1 MTFGWSQ
8 ASTPVTKSIGT
19 EMILHAHLAGV
30 NYIDSARIYS
40 GGATEPLV
48 GECLKENSNP
58 SLIMDGL
65 LKVTTKAH
73 PSQVNGLSSIGLEKQ
88 LKDSL
93 SALGLRHVDEFYL
106 HQPDPENDLK
116 ESLQAAN
123 TLYEQGYIRR
133 LGMSNYHEA
142 EVERA
147 VLLCRENNWIV
158 PSIYQG
164 LYNPLNRRIEKTLLP
179 ILRKYNIDFVAF
191 NALAAGLLTG
201 KHNEG
206 GDVPAGR
213 FKDNINYLPRFYT
226 NNNFNAIELIKA
238 SLPEVS
244 FLFINNLV
252 IIIIIYIFNFNLI
265 GC

>member
-8 ASTPVTKSIGT
+8 ASTPVTKSIGI
-19 EMILHAHLAGV
+19 EMISHAYFGGV

-48 GECLKENSNP
+48 GECLKQHPNP

-73 PSQVNGLSSIGLEKQ
+73 PSQANGLSTIGLEKQ

-93 SALGLRHVDEFYL
+93 TAMGLSHIDEFYL

-116 ESLQAAN
+116 ESLQAVN
-123 TLYEQGYIRR
+123 SLYEQGLIRR

-147 VLLCRENNWIV
+147 VLLCRENNWIA
-158 PSIYQG
+158 PTIYQG
-164 LYNPLNRRIEKTLLP
+164 LYNPLNRKIEKTLLP
-179 ILRKYNIDFVAF
+179 ILRKYNIDFIAF

-201 KHNEG
+201 KHTDE
-206 GDVPAGR
+206 GDVPVGR

-226 NNNFNAIELIKA
+226 KNNFNAIELIKA
-238 SLPEVS
+238 SLPDVS
-244 FLFINNLV
+244 FLFINF
-252 IIIIIYIFNFNLI
+252 IIYIYIYYFIF
-265 GC
+265 